1 MNVKTRSMSKKQEM
15 TASSDSKKLDDL
27 LTKMDK
33 NTQLF
38 VSDDVSRAVRKE
50 RAKLRKDYLPAV

>member
-27 LTKMDK
+27 LTKMDALLEAK
-33 NTQLF
+33 NDMLT
-38 VSDDVSRAVRKE
+38 
-50 RAKLRKDYLPAV
+50 KLNKKFIMELLKMSTS